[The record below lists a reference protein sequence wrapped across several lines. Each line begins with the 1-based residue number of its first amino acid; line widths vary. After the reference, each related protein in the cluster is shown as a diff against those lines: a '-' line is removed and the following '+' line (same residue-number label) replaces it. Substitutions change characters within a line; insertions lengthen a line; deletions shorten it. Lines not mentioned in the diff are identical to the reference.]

1 MRCTNQGGGYGGAEF
16 DAQWSCVADLP
27 PELRLAA
34 ADVVCEG
41 YSGPDDPYVLR
52 GSCGVVYTLALTER
66 GEARFPELVGGG
78 GGGGWWGTDGT
89 RRDGSESVDW
99 SAILFS
105 DVFLA
110 VCAWILVS
118 ACRNA
123 AANNNNT
130 GDDDDG
136 INGNHDGDGTAS
148 KRNFTRYT
156 WTEAEMAQAERA
168 VQGGES
174 VRAAA
179 RRFGVPPSS
188 LNSRTRGREPRDLKG
203 DVSRL
208 TLKQESL
215 LAEWASAQ
223 ARLGFPPAKDD
234 VFDLAERVLRRS
246 APDGRTK
253 LGKQWIGHWLRR
265 WPHVEVLDWK
275 AKQAGETRRRGLDL
289 FDDSHSAVIQSE
301 GQQQQQQ
308 QQQQPQQLE
317 QQSTAEG

>member
-1 MRCTNQGGGYGGAEF
+1 MDPSLSTEMPGGAGASLTMPPPPAPPAAPPRQPAGGQPRHGVKYRAYTE
-16 DAQWSCVADLP
+16 DDMRRAAQAIMEGMSLRKASVAFHVP
-27 PELRLAA
+27 KT
-34 ADVVCEG
+34 
-41 YSGPDDPYVLR
+41 
-52 GSCGVVYTLALTER
+52 TLAER
-66 GEARFPELVGGG
+66 MGDKRPKITPKKDADGGSG
-78 GGGGWWGTDGT
+78 GT
-89 RRDGSESVDW
+89 
-99 SAILFS
+99 
-105 DVFLA
+105 
-110 VCAWILVS
+110 
-118 ACRNA
+118 
-123 AANNNNT
+123 NNNNN